1 MIRFNI
7 TAKFVTAFSLLL
19 AAMAAMGLFAVA
31 KIGEVNDLSTELR
44 TRWLPAAQSL
54 GDIHAYLSQYRIK
67 QDDLM
72 DSPSERTAKLEHN
85 AKAVIDG
92 LLDDYGKVAQSK
104 DQQTAL
110 DQLKQ
115 QWVTYTEMNK
125 RMEAMALAHDPAAHD
140 AFQGETLDA
149 FYAMEDTVLSMID
162 NDGKAASAVSSHSAK
177 IYVQARTFL
186 IGAICAG
193 LLAAVALMVLLM
205 HNIARPLNR
214 MGDVVGR
221 LINGDHGVD
230 LPGLTRTDEI
240 GSLARA
246 LDRFRDLF
254 AADHERAEA
263 EKRRTEETLVT
274 IDAIGGGLAALAEGN
289 LTHRVPENGSGALA
303 KLHVDYNAAVGELSS
318 TLAKIVEGCNTI
330 KLGTHEIAAAASDL
344 SERSEQQASSLAET
358 ARTLAQFT
366 GSVKI
371 TADNARQTSGRLSV
385 ARETADK
392 VETIA
397 RQAVDAMRS
406 IESSSREMADI
417 VNVIDGIA
425 FQTNLLALNAGVEAA
440 RAGESGKGFAV
451 VANEVRALAQRSA
464 DAAKD
469 IKALISTST
478 EQVGGG
484 VSLVES
490 SGEALRQIVGEV
502 SAVSGLVEE
511 IAEAAEKQATGIV
524 EISGMVA
531 SMDQF
536 TQQNAAMVEETSAGT
551 RNLSVET
558 ESLVDQLMRFQLAR
572 SGSLGGLGG
581 SLPVAARAQPV
592 QAAPSY
598 KPTAYAPSPPP
609 VMREPEPVM
618 ASAPPPRPAASEPLA
633 MPAPMPLPLPAHGN
647 AAVKLDDDWSEF

>member
-1 MIRFNI
+1 MVRFNI
-7 TAKFVTAFSLLL
+7 SAKFVTAFSLLL
-19 AAMAAMGLFAVA
+19 AVMAAMSLFAVV
-31 KIGEVNDLSTELR
+31 KIGEVNDLSAQLR
-44 TRWLPAAQSL
+44 SRWLPAAQSL
-54 GDIHAYLSQYRIK
+54 GDIHAYLSQFRIK
-67 QDDLM
+67 QGDHVAM
-72 DSPSERTAKLEHN
+72 PSERTAKLERN
-85 AKAVIDG
+85 AQAVIDG
-92 LLDDYGKVAQSK
+92 LIDDYAKVAQSK
-104 DQQTAL
+104 EQKASL
-110 DQLKQ
+110 DQLRQ
-115 QWVTYTEMNK
+115 QWTAYVDLAK
-125 RMEAMALAHDPAAHD
+125 RIEGQALANDPAAKE
-140 AFQGETLDA
+140 AFEGEALDG
-149 FYAMEDTVLSMID
+149 FYNIEDTVLTMID
-162 NDGKAASAVSSHSAK
+162 NDGKAANAVSSQSAK
-177 IYVQARTFL
+177 IYLDARNFL
-186 IGAICAG
+186 IGAAIAG
-193 LLAAVALMVLLM
+193 LLVAVMLLVVLM
-205 HNIARPLNR
+205 HTVARPLNR
-214 MGDVVGR
+214 MSETVKRLVSGEHDVMVPGTGR
-221 LINGDHGVD
+221 S
-230 LPGLTRTDEI
+230 DEI

-246 LDRFRDLF
+246 LERFRDLF
-254 AADHERAEA
+254 AEDHQRAEA
-263 EKRRTEETLVT
+263 EKRRAQDTLVT
-274 IDAIGGGLAALAEGN
+274 IEAIGGGLAALAEGN
-289 LTHRVPENGSGALA
+289 LTHRVPENGSGELG
-303 KLHVDYNAAVGELSS
+303 KLHVDYNAAVSELSNV
-318 TLAKIVEGCNTI
+318 LAKIVDGCTTI

-358 ARTLAQFT
+358 ARTLAEFT

-392 VETIA
+392 VEDIA
-397 RQAVDAMRS
+397 RRAVEAMRS
-406 IESSSREMADI
+406 IEGSSREMADI

-511 IAEAAEKQATGIV
+511 IAEAAEKQATGIS

-558 ESLVDQLMRFQLAR
+558 ESLVDQLSRFRLGRTA
-572 SGSLGGLGG
+572 GGLG
-581 SLPVAARAQPV
+581 SAPARTVAAPAPVA
-592 QAAPSY
+592 
-598 KPTAYAPSPPP
+598 T
-609 VMREPEPVM
+609 
-618 ASAPPPRPAASEPLA
+618 PRPAAAPAARTSEPAPLPPPVHA
-633 MPAPMPLPLPAHGN
+633 VAPAPVFHGN
-647 AAVKLDDDWSEF
+647 AAVALQDDDWSEF